1 MIFALQYQQMPLSL
15 KRLRCY
21 QDQFNNA
28 SLPVIERWGLQ
39 YPGINWEYAAADI
52 LELIYQTGVRLVT
65 TT

>member
-21 QDQFNNA
+21 QDQFNA
-28 SLPVIERWGLQ
+28 SLPVIERRGLQ

-52 LELIYQTGVRLVT
+52 LELIY
-65 TT
+65 

>member
-21 QDQFNNA
+21 QDQFNA

-52 LELIYQTGVRLVT
+52 LELIY
-65 TT
+65 